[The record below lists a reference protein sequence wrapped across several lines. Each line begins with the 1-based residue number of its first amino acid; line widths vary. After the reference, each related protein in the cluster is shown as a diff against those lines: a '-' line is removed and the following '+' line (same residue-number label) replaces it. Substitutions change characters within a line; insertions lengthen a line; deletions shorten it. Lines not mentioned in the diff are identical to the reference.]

1 VFPFAIPPR
10 QRFFEK
16 VKVNRRKKF
25 KGGKKSVK
33 TRESPRIPRKAGK
46 EMPSAPA
53 DESIGL
59 GFLFGDLTRYFL
71 KQFSNVNG
79 RKINRRNADPTK

>member
-1 VFPFAIPPR
+1 VFPFVIPPR

-33 TRESPRIPRKAGK
+33 TREPPGIPRKAGK

-53 DESIGL
+53 DEPIGL
-59 GFLFGDLTRYFL
+59 GFLFVELTRYFL
-71 KQFSNVNG
+71 KK
-79 RKINRRNADPTK
+79 KIECKRPKKNRRNADPTK